1 MTDYPV
7 KVNNETAVDAAR
19 LRSVKL
25 FVLLFYLVLSMACMP
40 LTAHAAK
47 QPKLNREKITILAG
61 KKKTLKVKN
70 YKGRVQWAST
80 NPYVAKVSRKG
91 VIKAKHMGYTVI
103 LAKAGD
109 EILKCRVTV
118 NGRAN
123 KKEKPFIF
131 CYEVDRDGATIET
144 GDAYNLAVMGGYD
157 RTWTWT
163 VSNTD
168 YATLYE
174 EGNHVSSMTEIGRKC
189 VLVET
194 FMGKSGTVLV
204 TAKSGGTTLHYNLVI
219 RPSRYDAAFIN
230 MRMQVLSQLIRPG
243 MSAQEKCLVVA
254 KWLSDYA
261 SYKVTNAKDYSLLV
275 TREGQCYHY
284 ARTYDFMMDGTG
296 VPCDYISSMG
306 KPGHAW
312 NQVLIDGAW
321 YNIDVTSFDHT
332 EYPAHPYYYQ
342 YFMISDYRYLMK
354 QARFKPYHDC
364 TSTRY
369 DACATGNGPTSPW
382 ENGQWASY

>member
-1 MTDYPV
+1 MTDNPV
-7 KVNNETAVDAAR
+7 RAKNETAVNAAR
-19 LRSVKL
+19 FRSAKR
-25 FVLLFYLVLSMACMP
+25 FVLLFYLMLSMAC
-40 LTAHAAK
+40 LSQTAHAQM
-47 QPKLNREKITILAG
+47 QPKLNKAKVTMLAG

-80 NPYVAKVSRKG
+80 NPYVAKVSGKG

-131 CYEVDRDGATIET
+131 CYEMDREGVPVET

-168 YATLYE
+168 YATLYDD
-174 EGNHVSSMTEIGRKC
+174 GNHVSSMTEVGRRC

-204 TAKSGGTTLHYNLVI
+204 TAKSGRTTLRYNLVI
-219 RPSRYDAAFIN
+219 RPSGYDAGFIN
-230 MRMQVLSQLIRPG
+230 LRMQVLSQLIRPG
-243 MSAQEKCLVVA
+243 MSAQEKCLAVA

-261 SYKVTNAKDYSLLV
+261 TYRVTNAKDYSLLV
-275 TREGQCYHY
+275 TGEGQCYHY
-284 ARTYDFMMDGTG
+284 ARTYDFLMDGTG
-296 VPCDYISSMG
+296 VPCDYISSSG
-306 KPGHAW
+306 SPGHAW

-321 YNIDVTSFDHT
+321 YNVDVTSFDHT
-332 EYPAHPYYYQ
+332 EYAAHPYYYQ
-342 YFMISDYRYLMK
+342 FFMVSDYRYPMT
-354 QARFKPYHDC
+354 QPRFNPYHVC

-369 DACATGNGPTSPW
+369 DACARGNVRTSPW
-382 ENGQWASY
+382 ETGEWANY